1 VTERGQ
7 QPVGDIGRQV
17 RNAVTLHT
25 LPSKIG
31 DLVAGVRRRGGVA
44 SLPKGV
50 AVLVDSH
57 KALSYQRALATFT
70 RIVGEADSEQRML
83 QNAAAQVA
91 RIEAYVKRQS
101 RNRRPQLS
109 LTGVGIIF
117 PTVRRRGCSWQQTS

>member
-1 VTERGQ
+1 MTERGQ

-70 RIVGEADSEQRML
+70 NCSRSSLGSIGSML
-83 QNAAAQVA
+83 FMILA
-91 RIEAYVKRQS
+91 
-101 RNRRPQLS
+101 
-109 LTGVGIIF
+109 
-117 PTVRRRGCSWQQTS
+117 